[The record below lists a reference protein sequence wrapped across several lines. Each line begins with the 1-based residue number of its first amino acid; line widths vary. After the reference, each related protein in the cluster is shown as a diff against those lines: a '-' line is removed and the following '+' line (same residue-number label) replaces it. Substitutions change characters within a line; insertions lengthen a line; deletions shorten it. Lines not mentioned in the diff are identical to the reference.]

1 MRPVQATAIRTALR
15 PAHQHAPRIIPTSA
29 QARLASTGSGGS
41 SSPGYGSGPGGD
53 VGDKGTA
60 KVYNKDG
67 TDPNKKNLVYLGL
80 GALGLGGVYAMF
92 MAKPEKVAEKAQ
104 GTSSSAR

>member
-1 MRPVQATAIRTALR
+1 MASVRAATLRTGLRPVPGQL
-15 PAHQHAPRIIPTSA
+15 PRI
-29 QARLASTGSGGS
+29 QLARVRLSSTG
-41 SSPGYGSGPGGD
+41 PGSGQGGG
-53 VGDKGTA
+53 VSDKGTS

-67 TDPNKKNLVYLGL
+67 TNPNKNLVYLGL

>member
-1 MRPVQATAIRTALR
+1 MTPVRAVALRTASR
-15 PAHQHAPRIIPTSA
+15 PAPGQLSRIQP
-29 QARLASTGSGGS
+29 ARIRLSSTSTGGG
-41 SSPGYGSGPGGD
+41 
-53 VGDKGTA
+53 VGDKGTS

-67 TDPNKKNLVYLGL
+67 TNPNKNLVYLGL

-104 GTSSSAR
+104 GSSSPAR

>member
-1 MRPVQATAIRTALR
+1 MKLVQATAIRTALR
-15 PAHQHAPRIIPTSA
+15 PAHQHAPRIIRTTT
-29 QARLASTGSGGS
+29 QARLASTGPGGS

-67 TDPNKKNLVYLGL
+67 TNPNKNLVYLGL

-104 GTSSSAR
+104 GTSSPAR